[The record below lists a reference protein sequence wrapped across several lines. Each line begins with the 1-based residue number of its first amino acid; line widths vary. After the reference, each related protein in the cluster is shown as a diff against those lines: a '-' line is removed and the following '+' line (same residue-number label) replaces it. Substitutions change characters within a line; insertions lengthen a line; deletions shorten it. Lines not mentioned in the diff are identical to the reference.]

1 MNGKKKG
8 KRKRKKR
15 GKDGK
20 KGKKRKKE
28 GRKEKGSTHTKAQRV
43 TVQDKNK
50 KEKNGIVCP
59 QR

>member
-1 MNGKKKG
+1 MERRKEKG
-8 KRKRKKR
+8 KERKEGKTERKERRERKREGKR
-15 GKDGK
+15 
-20 KGKKRKKE
+20 
-28 GRKEKGSTHTKAQRV
+28 EKGSTHTKAQRV

>member
-1 MNGKKKG
+1 MERRKEKG
-8 KRKRKKR
+8 KEKRERRKERKEEKEREGKR
-15 GKDGK
+15 
-20 KGKKRKKE
+20 
-28 GRKEKGSTHTKAQRV
+28 EKGSTHTKAQRV

>member
-20 KGKKRKKE
+20 KGKKRKKGKE
-28 GRKEKGSTHTKAQRV
+28 RERKAAHIQKHKELRCRIKIR
-43 TVQDKNK
+43 K
-50 KEKNGIVCP
+50 KKMA
-59 QR
+59 

>member
-28 GRKEKGSTHTKAQRV
+28 GRKERERQHTYKSTV